1 MEPQT
6 IITRQTQRGAFTV
19 EVYGFPPSDALV
31 SFYCFYCPHFNLI
44 LIIGHLFF
52 QTLEP
57 QSRITMQTQ
66 GEAVALEVDGLPPST
81 TLVSFSCFCV

>member
-1 MEPQT
+1 MEPQRN
-6 IITRQTQRGAFTV
+6 ITRQTQEEAFAV

-31 SFYCFYCPHFNLI
+31 SFYCFCPHFNLI

-57 QSRITMQTQ
+57 QSRITMQTK